1 MERSVKVEVQ
11 VKGRSCRTNSNVAN
25 TNKGLQSLLSPRL
38 KKGDEQLDQT
48 FAHASP
54 PHHVPESICEL
65 TYTVYRARCLPI
77 AHLRKTVRENY
88 IAGK

>member
-1 MERSVKVEVQ
+1 MERSVEVKVQ
-11 VKGRSCRTNSNVAN
+11 VKGRSYRANSNVAN

-77 AHLRKTVRENY
+77 AQLRKTVRENF

>member
-1 MERSVKVEVQ
+1 MWYLLYKLERCKYNCELT
-11 VKGRSCRTNSNVAN
+11 KNFY
-25 TNKGLQSLLSPRL
+25 PRL

-77 AHLRKTVRENY
+77 AHLRKTVRDNFV
-88 IAGK
+88 AGK